1 MEAKEF
7 LFMLRNLSIKHRL
20 LVNSAVVGAAML
32 VMLLLLIFQS
42 HQLKTIAHLQ
52 VEIAQL
58 DTDVLT
64 LRRHEKDFLMRLDM
78 DYVAKYEQSMQK
90 LQKDIKQL
98 DDSMTAQGIST
109 EPLHRFA
116 TQTLAYQQRFTELV
130 AKANSVGLDHQ
141 SGFYGA
147 LRKAAHELE
156 TQFKQVQNDKAMIS
170 LLQLRRAEKDFMLR
184 SDEKYVTTFEQEMT
198 TFKSLLSSD
207 GQALQV
213 AAENY
218 AQAFLALVAGKK
230 EIGLQQDKGITA
242 QMRAAI
248 HETEQSL
255 KSMMVDAKVAVDD
268 AATKSKFLAFSL
280 FAIVLVI
287 VLSLVLV
294 TSRSILV
301 PIQNVCRTIG
311 LIRQDND
318 FRQRVVPEGNDE
330 MTRLAHDFNGMLS
343 DFQDLVKGVNQALTM
358 LDMATAELA
367 QSTADT
373 SRGMGQQQMESD
385 MVATAVTEMGAT
397 IDEIATNTENTADK
411 AEATNRNALHG
422 MKEVEQ
428 TVHRISAL
436 SADLQKAA
444 VVMGELEKDSSTIG
458 SVLDVIRAIAE
469 QTNLLA
475 LNAAIEA
482 ARAGE
487 QGRGF
492 AVVAEEVRNL
502 AQRTADSTR
511 QIEVIIV
518 GLQNRTKEIVT
529 SMQSCRD
536 QGEASV
542 QQAGVANNL
551 LVAITSDV
559 SSIMDMTTQIAT
571 AIEEQSHVAA
581 EVNKNVVKIRDISEQ
596 SLVIARHNAQI
607 SEEVAEQAAQL
618 HQSIDRF
625 KA

>member
-1 MEAKEF
+1 
-7 LFMLRNLSIKHRL
+7 MLRNLSIKHRL

-32 VMLLLLIFQS
+32 VMLILLIFQS
-42 HQLKTIAHLQ
+42 HQLKDIAHLQ

-64 LRRHEKDFLMRLDM
+64 LRRHEKDFLLRSDM
-78 DYVAKYEQSMQK
+78 AYVEKYKQSMQK
-90 LQKDIKQL
+90 LQQDIQQLSESMKDQDI
-98 DDSMTAQGIST
+98 DTAALNS
-109 EPLHRFA
+109 FA
-116 TQTLAYQQRFTELV
+116 TQTSAYQQRFEELV
-130 AKANSVGLDHQ
+130 AKANEVGLDHQ
-141 SGFYGA
+141 SGYYGA

-156 TQFKQVQNDKAMIS
+156 NQFKQVQNDRAMVS

-184 SDEKYVTTFEQEMT
+184 SDVKYVAAFEQQML
-198 TFKSLLSSD
+198 TFKSLIGAD
-207 GQALQV
+207 GHDLQQAV
-213 AAENY
+213 DSY

-230 EIGLQQDKGITA
+230 EIGLQQEQGITA

-255 KSMMVDAKVAVDD
+255 KAMSTSAKIAVDE
-268 AATKSKFLAFSL
+268 AAAKSQLLAFSL
-280 FAIVLVI
+280 FAVVLVI
-287 VLSLVLV
+287 VLALVLM
-294 TSRSILV
+294 TSRSILT
-301 PIQNVCRTIG
+301 PIQNICKTIG
-311 LIRQDND
+311 LIREDND

-330 MTRLAHDFNGMLS
+330 MTKLAHDFNGMLS
-343 DFQDLVKGVNQALTM
+343 DFQDLVKSVAQALTM
-358 LDMATAELA
+358 LDQATAELA

-397 IDEIATNTENTADK
+397 IDEIANNTENTADK
-411 AEATNRNALHG
+411 AQATNQNALHG

-428 TVHRISAL
+428 TVLRISAL
-436 SADLQKAA
+436 STDLQKAA

-518 GLQNRTKEIVT
+518 GLQNRTKEIVI
-529 SMQSCRD
+529 SMQSCRA

-551 LVAITSDV
+551 LAAITSDV
-559 SSIMDMTTQIAT
+559 SGIMDMTAQIAT

-596 SLVIARHNAQI
+596 SLVISRHNAQI

>member
-1 MEAKEF
+1 
-7 LFMLRNLSIKHRL
+7 MLRNLSIKHRL

-32 VMLLLLIFQS
+32 VMLMLLIFQS
-42 HQLKTIAHLQ
+42 HQLKDIAHLQ

-64 LRRHEKDFLMRLDM
+64 LRRHEKDFLMRSDM
-78 DYVAKYEQSMQK
+78 AYVEKYSQSMQK
-90 LQKDIKQL
+90 LQQDIKQL
-98 DDSMTAQGIST
+98 SESMKDQDIDTQALQT
-109 EPLHRFA
+109 FA
-116 TQTLAYQQRFTELV
+116 TQTSAYQQRFEELV
-130 AKANSVGLDHQ
+130 AKANAVGLDHQ
-141 SGFYGA
+141 SGYYGA

-156 TQFKQVQNDKAMIS
+156 NQFKQVQNDKAMVS

-184 SDEKYVTTFEQEMT
+184 SDLKYVATFEQEML
-198 TFKSLLSSD
+198 TFKSLLSAD
-207 GQALQV
+207 GHDLAQA
-213 AAENY
+213 ADSY

-230 EIGLQQDKGITA
+230 EIGLQQDQGITA

-248 HETEQSL
+248 HETEESL
-255 KSMMVDAKVAVDD
+255 KAMSTAAKIAVDD
-268 AATKSKFLAFSL
+268 AAAKSQLLAFTL
-280 FAIVLVI
+280 FAVVLVI
-287 VLSLVLV
+287 VLALVLM
-294 TSRSILV
+294 TSRSILT
-301 PIQNVCRTIG
+301 PIQNICKTIG
-311 LIRQDND
+311 LIREDND

-343 DFQDLVKGVNQALTM
+343 DFQDLVKSVAQALTM
-358 LDMATAELA
+358 LDKATAELA

-397 IDEIATNTENTADK
+397 IDEIANNTENTADK
-411 AEATNRNALHG
+411 AQATNVNALHG

-428 TVHRISAL
+428 TVLRISAL
-436 SADLQKAA
+436 SSDLQKAA

-518 GLQNRTKEIVT
+518 GLQNRTKEIVS
-529 SMQSCRD
+529 SMQSCRE

-551 LVAITSDV
+551 LAAITSDV
-559 SSIMDMTTQIAT
+559 SGIMDMTTQIAT

-596 SLVIARHNAQI
+596 SLMIARHNAQI

>member
-1 MEAKEF
+1 
-7 LFMLRNLSIKHRL
+7 MLRNLSIKHRL

>member
-1 MEAKEF
+1 
-7 LFMLRNLSIKHRL
+7 MLRNLSIKHRL

-32 VMLLLLIFQS
+32 VMLMLLIFQS
-42 HQLKTIAHLQ
+42 HQLKDIAHLQ

-64 LRRHEKDFLMRLDM
+64 LRRHEKDFLMRSDM
-78 DYVAKYEQSMQK
+78 AYVEKYSQSMQK
-90 LQKDIKQL
+90 LQQDIKQL
-98 DDSMTAQGIST
+98 SESMQDQDIDTQALQT
-109 EPLHRFA
+109 FA
-116 TQTLAYQQRFTELV
+116 TQTSAYQERFEELV
-130 AKANSVGLDHQ
+130 AKANAVGLDHQ
-141 SGFYGA
+141 SGYYGA

-156 TQFKQVQNDKAMIS
+156 NQFKQVQNDKAMVS

-184 SDEKYVTTFEQEMT
+184 SDLKYVATFEQELL
-198 TFKSLLSSD
+198 TFKSLLSAD
-207 GQALQV
+207 GHDLAQA
-213 AAENY
+213 ADSY
-218 AQAFLALVAGKK
+218 AQAFLALVTGKK
-230 EIGLQQDKGITA
+230 EIGLQQDQGITA

-255 KSMMVDAKVAVDD
+255 KAMSTAAKIAVDD
-268 AATKSKFLAFSL
+268 AAAKSQLLAFTL
-280 FAIVLVI
+280 FAVVLVI
-287 VLSLVLV
+287 VLALVLM
-294 TSRSILV
+294 TSRSILT
-301 PIQNVCRTIG
+301 PIQNICKTIG
-311 LIRQDND
+311 LIREDND

-343 DFQDLVKGVNQALTM
+343 DFQDLVKSVAQALTM
-358 LDMATAELA
+358 LDKATAELA

-397 IDEIATNTENTADK
+397 IDEIANNTENTADK
-411 AEATNRNALHG
+411 AQATNVNALHG

-428 TVHRISAL
+428 TVLRISAL
-436 SADLQKAA
+436 STDLQKAA

-518 GLQNRTKEIVT
+518 GLQNRTKEIVS
-529 SMQSCRD
+529 SMQSCRE

-551 LVAITSDV
+551 LAAITSDV
-559 SSIMDMTTQIAT
+559 SGIMDMTTQIAT

-596 SLVIARHNAQI
+596 SLMIARHNAQI

-618 HQSIDRF
+618 HRSIDRF

>member
-1 MEAKEF
+1 
-7 LFMLRNLSIKHRL
+7 MLRNLSIKHRL

-32 VMLLLLIFQS
+32 VMLMLLIFQS
-42 HQLKTIAHLQ
+42 HQLKDIAHLQ

-64 LRRHEKDFLMRLDM
+64 LRRHEKDFLMRSDM
-78 DYVAKYEQSMQK
+78 AYVEKYSQSMQK
-90 LQKDIKQL
+90 LQQDIKQL
-98 DDSMTAQGIST
+98 SESMKDQDIDTQALQT
-109 EPLHRFA
+109 FA
-116 TQTLAYQQRFTELV
+116 TQTSAYQQRFEELV

-141 SGFYGA
+141 SGYYGA

-156 TQFKQVQNDKAMIS
+156 NQFKQVQNDKAMVS

-184 SDEKYVTTFEQEMT
+184 SDLKYVATFEQEML
-198 TFKSLLSSD
+198 TFKSLLSAD
-207 GQALQV
+207 GHDLAQA
-213 AAENY
+213 ADSY

-230 EIGLQQDKGITA
+230 EIGLQQDQGITA

-248 HETEQSL
+248 HETEESL
-255 KSMMVDAKVAVDD
+255 KAMSSAAKIAVDD
-268 AATKSKFLAFSL
+268 AAAKSQLLAFTL
-280 FAIVLVI
+280 FAVVLVI
-287 VLSLVLV
+287 VLALVLM
-294 TSRSILV
+294 TSRSILT
-301 PIQNVCRTIG
+301 PIQNICKTIG
-311 LIRQDND
+311 LIREDND

-343 DFQDLVKGVNQALTM
+343 DFQDLVKSVAQALTM
-358 LDMATAELA
+358 LDKATAELA

-397 IDEIATNTENTADK
+397 IDEIANNTENTAEK
-411 AEATNRNALHG
+411 AQATNVNALHG

-428 TVHRISAL
+428 TVLRISAL
-436 SADLQKAA
+436 STDLQKAA

-518 GLQNRTKEIVT
+518 GLQNRTKEIVS
-529 SMQSCRD
+529 SMQSCRE

-551 LVAITSDV
+551 LAAITSDV
-559 SSIMDMTTQIAT
+559 SGIMDMTTQIAT

-581 EVNKNVVKIRDISEQ
+581 EVNKNVVKIRDISED

-618 HQSIDRF
+618 HKSIDRF

>member
-1 MEAKEF
+1 
-7 LFMLRNLSIKHRL
+7 MLRNLSIKHRL

-32 VMLLLLIFQS
+32 VMMMLLIFQS
-42 HQLKTIAHLQ
+42 HQLKDIAHLQ

-64 LRRHEKDFLMRLDM
+64 LRRHEKDFLMRSDM
-78 DYVAKYEQSMQK
+78 AYVEKYKQSMQS
-90 LQKDIKQL
+90 LQKDIQQL
-98 DDSMTAQGIST
+98 SESMKDQDIDTGALNS
-109 EPLHRFA
+109 FA
-116 TQTLAYQQRFTELV
+116 TQTSAYQQRFEELV
-130 AKANSVGLDHQ
+130 AKANAVGLDHQ
-141 SGFYGA
+141 SGYYGA

-156 TQFKQVQNDKAMIS
+156 NQFKQVQNDKAMVS

-184 SDEKYVTTFEQEMT
+184 SDVKYVTTFEQEMQ
-198 TFKSLLSSD
+198 TFKSLLTAD
-207 GQALQV
+207 GHDLQQA
-213 AAENY
+213 ADSY

-230 EIGLQQDKGITA
+230 EIGLQQDQGLTA

-255 KSMMVDAKVAVDD
+255 KAMSTDAKAAVDA
-268 AATKSKFLAFSL
+268 AAAKSQMLAFSL
-280 FAIVLVI
+280 FAVVLVI
-287 VLSLVLV
+287 VLALVLM

-311 LIRQDND
+311 LIREDND

-330 MTRLAHDFNGMLS
+330 MTKLAHDFNGMLS
-343 DFQDLVKGVNQALTM
+343 DFQNLVKSVAQALTM
-358 LDMATAELA
+358 LDQATAELA

-373 SRGMGQQQMESD
+373 SRGMGQQQLESD

-397 IDEIATNTENTADK
+397 IDEIASNTENTADK
-411 AEATNRNALHG
+411 AQATNKNALHG

-428 TVHRISAL
+428 TVLRISAL
-436 SADLQKAA
+436 STDLQKAA

-518 GLQNRTKEIVT
+518 GLQNRTKEIVS
-529 SMQSCRD
+529 SMQSCRE

-551 LVAITSDV
+551 LAAITSDV
-559 SSIMDMTTQIAT
+559 SGIMDMTAQIAT

-596 SLVIARHNAQI
+596 SLVISRHNAQI

>member
-1 MEAKEF
+1 
-7 LFMLRNLSIKHRL
+7 MLRNLSIKHRL

-32 VMLLLLIFQS
+32 VMLMLLIFQS
-42 HQLKTIAHLQ
+42 HQLKDIAHLQ

-64 LRRHEKDFLMRLDM
+64 LRRHEKDFLMRSDM
-78 DYVAKYEQSMQK
+78 AYVEKYSQSMQK
-90 LQKDIKQL
+90 LQQDIKQL
-98 DDSMTAQGIST
+98 SESMKDQDIDTQALQT
-109 EPLHRFA
+109 FA
-116 TQTLAYQQRFTELV
+116 TQTSAYQQRFEELV
-130 AKANSVGLDHQ
+130 AKANAVGLDHQ
-141 SGFYGA
+141 SGYYGA

-156 TQFKQVQNDKAMIS
+156 NKFKQVQNDKAMVS

-184 SDEKYVTTFEQEMT
+184 SDLKYVATFEQEML
-198 TFKSLLSSD
+198 TFKSLLSAD
-207 GQALQV
+207 GHDLAQA
-213 AAENY
+213 ADSY

-230 EIGLQQDKGITA
+230 EIGLQQDQGITA

-248 HETEQSL
+248 HETEESL
-255 KSMMVDAKVAVDD
+255 KAMSSAAKIAVDD
-268 AATKSKFLAFSL
+268 AAAKSQLLAFTL
-280 FAIVLVI
+280 FAVVLVI
-287 VLSLVLV
+287 VLALVLM
-294 TSRSILV
+294 TSRSILT
-301 PIQNVCRTIG
+301 PIQNICKTIG
-311 LIRQDND
+311 LIREDND

-343 DFQDLVKGVNQALTM
+343 DFQDLVKSVAQALTM
-358 LDMATAELA
+358 LDKATAELA

-397 IDEIATNTENTADK
+397 IDEIANNTENTADK
-411 AEATNRNALHG
+411 AQATNVNALHG

-428 TVHRISAL
+428 TVLRISAL
-436 SADLQKAA
+436 STDLQKAA

-518 GLQNRTKEIVT
+518 GLQNRTKEIVS
-529 SMQSCRD
+529 SMQSCRQ

-551 LVAITSDV
+551 LAAITSDV
-559 SSIMDMTTQIAT
+559 SGIMDMTTQIAT

-596 SLVIARHNAQI
+596 SLMIARHNAQI

>member
-1 MEAKEF
+1 
-7 LFMLRNLSIKHRL
+7 MLRNLSIKHRL

-32 VMLLLLIFQS
+32 VMLMLLIFQS
-42 HQLKTIAHLQ
+42 HQLKDIAHLQ

-64 LRRHEKDFLMRLDM
+64 LRRHEKDFLMRSDM
-78 DYVAKYEQSMQK
+78 AYVEKYSQSMQK
-90 LQKDIKQL
+90 LQQDIKQL
-98 DDSMTAQGIST
+98 SESMKDQDIDTQALQT
-109 EPLHRFA
+109 FA
-116 TQTLAYQQRFTELV
+116 TQTSAYQQRCEELV
-130 AKANSVGLDHQ
+130 AKANAVGLDHQ
-141 SGFYGA
+141 SGYYGA

-156 TQFKQVQNDKAMIS
+156 NQFKQVQNDKAMVS

-184 SDEKYVTTFEQEMT
+184 SDLKYVATFEQEML
-198 TFKSLLSSD
+198 TFKSLLSAD
-207 GQALQV
+207 GHDLAQA
-213 AAENY
+213 ADSY

-230 EIGLQQDKGITA
+230 EIGLQQDQGITA

-248 HETEQSL
+248 HETEESL
-255 KSMMVDAKVAVDD
+255 KAMSTAAKIAVDD
-268 AATKSKFLAFSL
+268 AAAKSQLLAFTL
-280 FAIVLVI
+280 FAVVLVI
-287 VLSLVLV
+287 VLALVLM
-294 TSRSILV
+294 TSRSILT
-301 PIQNVCRTIG
+301 PIQNICKTIG
-311 LIRQDND
+311 LIREDND

-343 DFQDLVKGVNQALTM
+343 DFQDLVKSVAQALTM
-358 LDMATAELA
+358 LDKATAELA

-397 IDEIATNTENTADK
+397 IDEIANNTENTADK
-411 AEATNRNALHG
+411 AQATNVNALHG

-428 TVHRISAL
+428 TVLRISAL
-436 SADLQKAA
+436 STDLQKAA

-518 GLQNRTKEIVT
+518 GLQNRTKEIVS
-529 SMQSCRD
+529 SMQSCRE

-551 LVAITSDV
+551 LAAITSDV
-559 SSIMDMTTQIAT
+559 SGIMDMTTQIAT

-596 SLVIARHNAQI
+596 SLMIARHNAQI

>member
-1 MEAKEF
+1 
-7 LFMLRNLSIKHRL
+7 MLRNLSIKHRL

-32 VMLLLLIFQS
+32 VMLMLLIFQS
-42 HQLKTIAHLQ
+42 HQLKDIAHLQ

-64 LRRHEKDFLMRLDM
+64 LRRHEKDFLMRSDM
-78 DYVAKYEQSMQK
+78 AYVEKYSQSMQK
-90 LQKDIKQL
+90 LQQDIKQL
-98 DDSMTAQGIST
+98 SESMKDQDIDTQALQT
-109 EPLHRFA
+109 FA
-116 TQTLAYQQRFTELV
+116 TQTSAYQQRFEELV

-141 SGFYGA
+141 SGYYGA

-156 TQFKQVQNDKAMIS
+156 NQFKQVQNDKAMVS

-184 SDEKYVTTFEQEMT
+184 SDLKYVATFEQEML
-198 TFKSLLSSD
+198 TFKSLLSAD
-207 GQALQV
+207 GHDLAQA
-213 AAENY
+213 ADSY

-230 EIGLQQDKGITA
+230 EIGLQQDQGITA

-248 HETEQSL
+248 HETEESL
-255 KSMMVDAKVAVDD
+255 KAMSSAAKIAVDD
-268 AATKSKFLAFSL
+268 AAAKSQLLAFTL
-280 FAIVLVI
+280 FAVVLVI
-287 VLSLVLV
+287 VLALVLM
-294 TSRSILV
+294 TSRSILA
-301 PIQNVCRTIG
+301 PIQNICKTIG
-311 LIRQDND
+311 LIREDND

-343 DFQDLVKGVNQALTM
+343 DFQDLVKSVAQALTM
-358 LDMATAELA
+358 LDKATAELA

-397 IDEIATNTENTADK
+397 IDEIANNTENTADK
-411 AEATNRNALHG
+411 AQATNVNALHG

-428 TVHRISAL
+428 TVLRISAL
-436 SADLQKAA
+436 STDLQKAA

-518 GLQNRTKEIVT
+518 GLQNRTKEIVS
-529 SMQSCRD
+529 SMQSCRQ

-551 LVAITSDV
+551 LAAITSDV
-559 SSIMDMTTQIAT
+559 SGIMDMTTQIAT

-596 SLVIARHNAQI
+596 SLMIARHNAQI

>member
-1 MEAKEF
+1 
-7 LFMLRNLSIKHRL
+7 MLRNLSIKHRL

-109 EPLHRFA
+109 DPLSRFA

-156 TQFKQVQNDKAMIS
+156 SQFKQVQNDKAMIS

-268 AATKSKFLAFSL
+268 AASKSKFLAFSL

>member
-1 MEAKEF
+1 
-7 LFMLRNLSIKHRL
+7 MLRNLSIKHRL

-32 VMLLLLIFQS
+32 VMLMLLIFQS
-42 HQLKTIAHLQ
+42 HQLKDIAHLQ

-64 LRRHEKDFLMRLDM
+64 LRRHEKDFLMRSDM
-78 DYVAKYEQSMQK
+78 AYVEKYSQSMQK
-90 LQKDIKQL
+90 LQQDIKQL
-98 DDSMTAQGIST
+98 SESMQDQDIDTQALQT
-109 EPLHRFA
+109 FA
-116 TQTLAYQQRFTELV
+116 TQTSAYQQRFEELV
-130 AKANSVGLDHQ
+130 AKANAVGLDHQ
-141 SGFYGA
+141 SGYYGA

-156 TQFKQVQNDKAMIS
+156 NQFKQVQNDKAMVS

-184 SDEKYVTTFEQEMT
+184 SDLKYVATFEQEML
-198 TFKSLLSSD
+198 TFKSLLSAD
-207 GQALQV
+207 GHDLAQA
-213 AAENY
+213 ADSY

-230 EIGLQQDKGITA
+230 EIGLQQDQGITA

-248 HETEQSL
+248 HETEESL
-255 KSMMVDAKVAVDD
+255 KAMSSAAKIAVDD
-268 AATKSKFLAFSL
+268 AAAKSQLLAFTL
-280 FAIVLVI
+280 FAVVLVI
-287 VLSLVLV
+287 VLALVLM
-294 TSRSILV
+294 TSRSILT
-301 PIQNVCRTIG
+301 PIQNICKTIG
-311 LIRQDND
+311 LIREDND

-343 DFQDLVKGVNQALTM
+343 DFQDLVKSVAQALTM
-358 LDMATAELA
+358 LDKATAELA

-397 IDEIATNTENTADK
+397 IDEIANNTENTADK
-411 AEATNRNALHG
+411 AQATNVNALHG

-428 TVHRISAL
+428 TVLRISAL
-436 SADLQKAA
+436 SSDLQKAA

-518 GLQNRTKEIVT
+518 GLQNRTKEIVS
-529 SMQSCRD
+529 SMQSCRE

-551 LVAITSDV
+551 LAAITSDV
-559 SSIMDMTTQIAT
+559 SGIMDMTTQIAT

-596 SLVIARHNAQI
+596 SLMIARHNAQI

>member
-1 MEAKEF
+1 
-7 LFMLRNLSIKHRL
+7 MLRNLSIKHRL

-32 VMLLLLIFQS
+32 VMMMLLIFQS
-42 HQLKTIAHLQ
+42 HQLKDIAHLQ

-64 LRRHEKDFLMRLDM
+64 LRRHEKDFLMRSDM
-78 DYVAKYEQSMQK
+78 AYVEKYKQSMQS
-90 LQKDIKQL
+90 LQKDIQQL
-98 DDSMTAQGIST
+98 SESMKDQDIDTGALNS
-109 EPLHRFA
+109 FA
-116 TQTLAYQQRFTELV
+116 TQTSAYQQRFEELV
-130 AKANSVGLDHQ
+130 AKANAVGLDHQ
-141 SGFYGA
+141 SGYYGA

-156 TQFKQVQNDKAMIS
+156 NQFKQVQNDKAMVS

-184 SDEKYVTTFEQEMT
+184 SDVKYVTSFEQEMQ
-198 TFKSLLSSD
+198 TFKSLLTAD
-207 GQALQV
+207 GHDLQQA
-213 AAENY
+213 ADSY

-230 EIGLQQDKGITA
+230 EIGLQQDQGLTA

-255 KSMMVDAKVAVDD
+255 KAMSTDAKAAVDA
-268 AATKSKFLAFSL
+268 AAAKSQMLAFSL
-280 FAIVLVI
+280 FAVVLVI
-287 VLSLVLV
+287 VLALVLM

-311 LIRQDND
+311 LIREDND

-330 MTRLAHDFNGMLS
+330 MTKLAHDFNGMLS
-343 DFQDLVKGVNQALTM
+343 DFQNLVKSVAQALTM
-358 LDMATAELA
+358 LDQATAELA

-373 SRGMGQQQMESD
+373 SRGMGQQQLESD

-397 IDEIATNTENTADK
+397 IDEIASNTENTADK
-411 AEATNRNALHG
+411 AQATNKNALHG

-428 TVHRISAL
+428 TVLRISAL
-436 SADLQKAA
+436 STDLQKAA

-518 GLQNRTKEIVT
+518 GLQNRTKEIVS
-529 SMQSCRD
+529 SMQSCRE

-551 LVAITSDV
+551 LAAITSDV
-559 SSIMDMTTQIAT
+559 SGIMDMTAQIAT

-596 SLVIARHNAQI
+596 SLVISRHNAQI

>member
-1 MEAKEF
+1 
-7 LFMLRNLSIKHRL
+7 MLRNLSIKHRL

-32 VMLLLLIFQS
+32 VMLMLLIFQS
-42 HQLKTIAHLQ
+42 HQLKDIAHLQ
-52 VEIAQL
+52 VEIGQL

-64 LRRHEKDFLMRLDM
+64 LRRHEKDFLMRSDM
-78 DYVAKYEQSMQK
+78 AYVEKYNQSMQK
-90 LQKDIKQL
+90 LQQDIKQL
-98 DDSMTAQGIST
+98 SESMKDQDIDTQALQT
-109 EPLHRFA
+109 FA
-116 TQTLAYQQRFTELV
+116 TQTSAYQQRFEELV
-130 AKANSVGLDHQ
+130 AKTNAVGLDHQ
-141 SGFYGA
+141 SGYYGA

-156 TQFKQVQNDKAMIS
+156 NQFKQVQNDKAMVS

-184 SDEKYVTTFEQEMT
+184 SDVKYVATFEQEML
-198 TFKSLLSSD
+198 TFKSLLGAD
-207 GQALQV
+207 GHDLAQA
-213 AAENY
+213 ADSY

-230 EIGLQQDKGITA
+230 EIGLQQDQGITA

-255 KSMMVDAKVAVDD
+255 KAMSSAAKIAVDD
-268 AATKSKFLAFSL
+268 AAAKSQLLAFTL
-280 FAIVLVI
+280 FAVVLVI
-287 VLSLVLV
+287 VLALVLM
-294 TSRSILV
+294 TSRSILT
-301 PIQNVCRTIG
+301 PIQNICKTIG
-311 LIRQDND
+311 LIREDND

-343 DFQDLVKGVNQALTM
+343 DFQDLVKSVAQALTM
-358 LDMATAELA
+358 LDKATAELA
-367 QSTADT
+367 RSTADT

-397 IDEIATNTENTADK
+397 IDEIANNTENTADK
-411 AEATNRNALHG
+411 AQATNVNALHG

-428 TVHRISAL
+428 TVLRISAL
-436 SADLQKAA
+436 STDLQKAA

-518 GLQNRTKEIVT
+518 GLQNRTKEIVS
-529 SMQSCRD
+529 SMQSCRE

-551 LVAITSDV
+551 LAAITSDV
-559 SSIMDMTTQIAT
+559 SGIMDMTTQIAT

-596 SLVIARHNAQI
+596 SLMIARHNAQI

>member
-1 MEAKEF
+1 
-7 LFMLRNLSIKHRL
+7 MLRNLSIKHRL

-32 VMLLLLIFQS
+32 VMLMLLIFQS
-42 HQLKTIAHLQ
+42 HQLKDIAHLQ

-64 LRRHEKDFLMRLDM
+64 LRRHEKDFLMRSDM
-78 DYVAKYEQSMQK
+78 AYVEKYSQSMQK
-90 LQKDIKQL
+90 LQQDIKQL
-98 DDSMTAQGIST
+98 SESMQDQDIDTQALQT
-109 EPLHRFA
+109 FA
-116 TQTLAYQQRFTELV
+116 TQTSAYQQRFEELV
-130 AKANSVGLDHQ
+130 AKANAVGLDHQ
-141 SGFYGA
+141 SGYYGA

-156 TQFKQVQNDKAMIS
+156 NQFKQVQNDKAMVS

-184 SDEKYVTTFEQEMT
+184 SDLKYVATFEQEML
-198 TFKSLLSSD
+198 TFKSLLSAD
-207 GQALQV
+207 GHDLAQA
-213 AAENY
+213 ADSY

-230 EIGLQQDKGITA
+230 EIGLQQDQGITA

-248 HETEQSL
+248 HETEESL
-255 KSMMVDAKVAVDD
+255 KAMSTAAKIAVDD
-268 AATKSKFLAFSL
+268 AAAKSQLLAFTL
-280 FAIVLVI
+280 FAVVLVI
-287 VLSLVLV
+287 VLALVLM
-294 TSRSILV
+294 TSRSILT
-301 PIQNVCRTIG
+301 PIQNICKTIG
-311 LIRQDND
+311 LIREDND

-343 DFQDLVKGVNQALTM
+343 DFQDLVKSVAQALTM
-358 LDMATAELA
+358 LDKATAELA

-397 IDEIATNTENTADK
+397 IDEIANNTENTADK
-411 AEATNRNALHG
+411 AQATNVNALHG

-428 TVHRISAL
+428 TVLRISAL
-436 SADLQKAA
+436 SSDLQKAA

-518 GLQNRTKEIVT
+518 GLQNRTKEIVS
-529 SMQSCRD
+529 SMQSCRE

-551 LVAITSDV
+551 LAAITSDV
-559 SSIMDMTTQIAT
+559 SGIMDMTTQIAT

-596 SLVIARHNAQI
+596 SLMIARHNAQI

>member
-1 MEAKEF
+1 
-7 LFMLRNLSIKHRL
+7 MLRNLSIKHRL

-32 VMLLLLIFQS
+32 VMLMLLIFQS
-42 HQLKTIAHLQ
+42 HQLKDIAHLQ

-64 LRRHEKDFLMRLDM
+64 LRRHEKDFLMRSDM
-78 DYVAKYEQSMQK
+78 AYVEKYKQSMQS
-90 LQKDIKQL
+90 LQKDIQQL
-98 DDSMTAQGIST
+98 SESMKDQDIDTGALNS
-109 EPLHRFA
+109 FA
-116 TQTLAYQQRFTELV
+116 TQTSAYQQRFEELV
-130 AKANSVGLDHQ
+130 AKANAVGLDHQ
-141 SGFYGA
+141 SGYYGA

-156 TQFKQVQNDKAMIS
+156 NQFKQVQNDKAMVS

-184 SDEKYVTTFEQEMT
+184 SDVKHVTTFEQEMQ
-198 TFKSLLSSD
+198 TFKSLLTAD
-207 GQALQV
+207 GHDLQQA
-213 AAENY
+213 ADSY

-230 EIGLQQDKGITA
+230 EIGLQQDQGLTA

-255 KSMMVDAKVAVDD
+255 KAMSTDAKAAVDA
-268 AATKSKFLAFSL
+268 AAAKSQMLAFSL
-280 FAIVLVI
+280 FAVVLVI
-287 VLSLVLV
+287 VLALVLM

-311 LIRQDND
+311 LIREDND

-330 MTRLAHDFNGMLS
+330 MTKLAHDFNGMLS
-343 DFQDLVKGVNQALTM
+343 DFQNLVKSVAQALTM
-358 LDMATAELA
+358 LDQATAELA

-373 SRGMGQQQMESD
+373 SRGMGQQQLESD

-397 IDEIATNTENTADK
+397 IDEIASNTENTADK
-411 AEATNRNALHG
+411 AQATNKNALHG

-428 TVHRISAL
+428 TVLRISAL
-436 SADLQKAA
+436 STDLQKAA

-518 GLQNRTKEIVT
+518 GLQNRTKEIVS
-529 SMQSCRD
+529 SMQSCRE

-551 LVAITSDV
+551 LAAITSDV
-559 SSIMDMTTQIAT
+559 SGIMDMTAQIAT

-596 SLVIARHNAQI
+596 SLVISRHNAQI

>member
-1 MEAKEF
+1 
-7 LFMLRNLSIKHRL
+7 MLRNLSIKHRL

-32 VMLLLLIFQS
+32 VMLMLLIFQS
-42 HQLKTIAHLQ
+42 HQLKDIAHLQ

-64 LRRHEKDFLMRLDM
+64 LRRHEKDFLMRSDM
-78 DYVAKYEQSMQK
+78 AYVEKYKQSMQS
-90 LQKDIKQL
+90 LQKDIQQL
-98 DDSMTAQGIST
+98 SESMKDQDIDTGALNS
-109 EPLHRFA
+109 FA
-116 TQTLAYQQRFTELV
+116 TQTSAYQQRFEELV
-130 AKANSVGLDHQ
+130 AKANAVGLDHQ
-141 SGFYGA
+141 SGYYGA

-156 TQFKQVQNDKAMIS
+156 NQFKQVQNDKAMVS

-184 SDEKYVTTFEQEMT
+184 SDVKYVTTFEQEMQ
-198 TFKSLLSSD
+198 TFKSLLTAD
-207 GQALQV
+207 GHDLQQA
-213 AAENY
+213 ADSY

-230 EIGLQQDKGITA
+230 EIGLQQDQGLTA

-255 KSMMVDAKVAVDD
+255 KAMSTDAKAAVDA
-268 AATKSKFLAFSL
+268 AAAKSQMLAFSL
-280 FAIVLVI
+280 FAVVLLIVLA
-287 VLSLVLV
+287 LVLM

-311 LIRQDND
+311 LIREDND

-330 MTRLAHDFNGMLS
+330 MTKLAHDFNGMLS
-343 DFQDLVKGVNQALTM
+343 DFQNLVKSVAQALTM
-358 LDMATAELA
+358 LDQATAELA

-373 SRGMGQQQMESD
+373 SRGMGQQQLESD

-397 IDEIATNTENTADK
+397 IDEIASNTENTADK
-411 AEATNRNALHG
+411 AQATNKNALHG

-428 TVHRISAL
+428 TVLRISAL
-436 SADLQKAA
+436 STDLQKAA

-518 GLQNRTKEIVT
+518 GLQNRTKEIVS
-529 SMQSCRD
+529 SMQSCRA

-551 LVAITSDV
+551 LAAITSDV
-559 SSIMDMTTQIAT
+559 SGIMDMTAQIAT

-596 SLVIARHNAQI
+596 SLVISRHNAQI

>member
-1 MEAKEF
+1 
-7 LFMLRNLSIKHRL
+7 MLRNLSIKHRL

-32 VMLLLLIFQS
+32 VMLMLLIFQS
-42 HQLKTIAHLQ
+42 HQLKDIAHLQ

-64 LRRHEKDFLMRLDM
+64 LRRHEKDFLMRSDM
-78 DYVAKYEQSMQK
+78 AYVEKYSQSMQK
-90 LQKDIKQL
+90 LQQDIKQL
-98 DDSMTAQGIST
+98 SESMQDQDIDTQALQT
-109 EPLHRFA
+109 FA
-116 TQTLAYQQRFTELV
+116 TQTSAYQQRFEELV
-130 AKANSVGLDHQ
+130 AKANAVGLDHQ
-141 SGFYGA
+141 SGYYGA

-156 TQFKQVQNDKAMIS
+156 NQFKQVQNDKAMVS

-184 SDEKYVTTFEQEMT
+184 SDLKYVATFEQEML
-198 TFKSLLSSD
+198 TFKSLLSAD
-207 GQALQV
+207 GHDLAQA
-213 AAENY
+213 ADSY

-230 EIGLQQDKGITA
+230 EIGLQQDQGITA

-248 HETEQSL
+248 HETEESL
-255 KSMMVDAKVAVDD
+255 KAMSTAAKIAVDD
-268 AATKSKFLAFSL
+268 AAAKSQLLAFTL
-280 FAIVLVI
+280 FAVVLVI
-287 VLSLVLV
+287 VLALVLM
-294 TSRSILV
+294 TSRSILT
-301 PIQNVCRTIG
+301 PIQNICKTIG
-311 LIRQDND
+311 LIREDND

-343 DFQDLVKGVNQALTM
+343 DFQDLVKSVAQALTM
-358 LDMATAELA
+358 LDKATAELA

-397 IDEIATNTENTADK
+397 IDEIANNTENTADK
-411 AEATNRNALHG
+411 AQATNVNALHG

-428 TVHRISAL
+428 TVLRISAL
-436 SADLQKAA
+436 SSDLQKAA

-518 GLQNRTKEIVT
+518 GLQNRTKEIVS
-529 SMQSCRD
+529 SMQSCRQ

-551 LVAITSDV
+551 LAAITSDV
-559 SSIMDMTTQIAT
+559 SGIMDMTTQIAT

-596 SLVIARHNAQI
+596 SLMIARHNAQI

>member
-1 MEAKEF
+1 
-7 LFMLRNLSIKHRL
+7 MLRNLSIKHRL

-32 VMLLLLIFQS
+32 VMLMLLIFQS
-42 HQLKTIAHLQ
+42 HQLKDIAHLQ

-64 LRRHEKDFLMRLDM
+64 LRRHEKDFLMRSDM
-78 DYVAKYEQSMQK
+78 AYVEKYNQSMQK
-90 LQKDIKQL
+90 LQQDIKQL
-98 DDSMTAQGIST
+98 SESMKDQDIDTQALQT
-109 EPLHRFA
+109 FA
-116 TQTLAYQQRFTELV
+116 TQTSAYQQRFEELV
-130 AKANSVGLDHQ
+130 AKANAVGLDHQ
-141 SGFYGA
+141 SGYYGA

-156 TQFKQVQNDKAMIS
+156 NQFKQVQNDKAMVS

-184 SDEKYVTTFEQEMT
+184 SDVKYVATFEQEML
-198 TFKSLLSSD
+198 TFKSLLGAD
-207 GQALQV
+207 GHDLAQA
-213 AAENY
+213 ADSY

-230 EIGLQQDKGITA
+230 EIGLQQDQGITA

-255 KSMMVDAKVAVDD
+255 KAMSSAAKIAVDD
-268 AATKSKFLAFSL
+268 AAAKSQLLAFTL
-280 FAIVLVI
+280 FAVVLVI
-287 VLSLVLV
+287 VLALVLM
-294 TSRSILV
+294 TSRSILT
-301 PIQNVCRTIG
+301 PIQNICKTIG
-311 LIRQDND
+311 LIREDND

-343 DFQDLVKGVNQALTM
+343 DFQDLVKSVAQALTM
-358 LDMATAELA
+358 LDKATAELA

-397 IDEIATNTENTADK
+397 IDEIANNTENTADK
-411 AEATNRNALHG
+411 AQATNVNALHG

-428 TVHRISAL
+428 TVLRISAL
-436 SADLQKAA
+436 STDLQKAA

-518 GLQNRTKEIVT
+518 GLQNRTKEIVS
-529 SMQSCRD
+529 SMQSCRE

-551 LVAITSDV
+551 LAAITSDV
-559 SSIMDMTTQIAT
+559 SGIMDMTTQIAT

-596 SLVIARHNAQI
+596 SLMIARHNAQI

>member
-1 MEAKEF
+1 
-7 LFMLRNLSIKHRL
+7 MLRNLSIKHRL

-32 VMLLLLIFQS
+32 VMLMLLIFQS
-42 HQLKTIAHLQ
+42 QQLKSIAQLQ

-64 LRRHEKDFLMRLDM
+64 LRRHEKDFLMRLDLA
-78 DYVAKYEQSMQK
+78 YVEKYSQSMQK
-90 LQKDIKQL
+90 LQQDIKQL
-98 DDSMTAQGIST
+98 SESMKEQDIDTQA
-109 EPLHRFA
+109 LHSFA
-116 TQTLAYQQRFTELV
+116 TQTSTYQKRFEELV
-130 AKANSVGLDHQ
+130 TKANAVGLDHQ
-141 SGFYGA
+141 SGYYGA
-147 LRKAAHELE
+147 LRKAAHDLE
-156 TQFKQVQNDKAMIS
+156 NQFKQVQNDKALVS

-184 SDEKYVTTFEQEMT
+184 ADLKYVATFEQEML
-198 TFKSLLSSD
+198 TFKSLLSAD
-207 GQALQV
+207 GHDLAQA
-213 AAENY
+213 ADSY

-230 EIGLQQDKGITA
+230 EIGLQQDQGITA

-255 KSMMVDAKVAVDD
+255 KAMSTAAKIAVDD
-268 AATKSKFLAFSL
+268 AAAKSQLLAFML
-280 FAIVLVI
+280 FAVVLVI
-287 VLSLVLV
+287 VLALVSM
-294 TSRSILV
+294 TSRSILT
-301 PIQNVCRTIG
+301 PIQNICKTIG
-311 LIRQDND
+311 LIREDND

-330 MTRLAHDFNGMLS
+330 MTKLAHDFNGMLS
-343 DFQDLVKGVNQALTM
+343 DFQDLVKSVAQALTM
-358 LDMATAELA
+358 LDQATAELA
-367 QSTADT
+367 KSTADT

-397 IDEIATNTENTADK
+397 IDEIANNTENTADK
-411 AEATNRNALHG
+411 AQATNLNALHG

-428 TVHRISAL
+428 TVLRISAL
-436 SADLQKAA
+436 SNDLQKAA

-518 GLQNRTKEIVT
+518 GLQNRTKEIVS
-529 SMQSCRD
+529 SMQSCRE

-551 LVAITSDV
+551 LAAITGDV
-559 SSIMDMTTQIAT
+559 SGIMDMTTQIAT

>member
-1 MEAKEF
+1 
-7 LFMLRNLSIKHRL
+7 MLRNLSIKHRL

-32 VMLLLLIFQS
+32 VMLMLLIFQS
-42 HQLKTIAHLQ
+42 HQLKDIAHLQ

-64 LRRHEKDFLMRLDM
+64 LRRHEKDFLMRSDM
-78 DYVAKYEQSMQK
+78 AYVEKYKQSMQS
-90 LQKDIKQL
+90 LQKDIQQL
-98 DDSMTAQGIST
+98 SESMKDQDIDTGALNS
-109 EPLHRFA
+109 FA
-116 TQTLAYQQRFTELV
+116 TQTSAYQQRFEELV
-130 AKANSVGLDHQ
+130 AKANAVGLDHQ
-141 SGFYGA
+141 SGYYGA

-156 TQFKQVQNDKAMIS
+156 NQFKQVQNDKAMVS

-184 SDEKYVTTFEQEMT
+184 SDVKYVTTFEQEMQ
-198 TFKSLLSSD
+198 TFKSLLTAD
-207 GQALQV
+207 GHDLQQA
-213 AAENY
+213 ADSY
-218 AQAFLALVAGKK
+218 SQAFLALVAGKK
-230 EIGLQQDKGITA
+230 EIGLQQDQGLTA

-255 KSMMVDAKVAVDD
+255 KAMSTDAKAAVDA
-268 AATKSKFLAFSL
+268 AAAKSQMLAFTL
-280 FAIVLVI
+280 FAVVLLIVLA
-287 VLSLVLV
+287 LVLM

-311 LIRQDND
+311 LIREDND

-330 MTRLAHDFNGMLS
+330 MTKLAHDFNGMLS
-343 DFQDLVKGVNQALTM
+343 DFQNLVKSVAQALTM
-358 LDMATAELA
+358 LDQATAELA

-373 SRGMGQQQMESD
+373 SRGMGQQQLESD

-397 IDEIATNTENTADK
+397 IDEIASNTENTADK
-411 AEATNRNALHG
+411 AQATNKNALHG

-428 TVHRISAL
+428 TVLRISAL
-436 SADLQKAA
+436 STDLQKAA

-518 GLQNRTKEIVT
+518 GLQNRTKEIVS
-529 SMQSCRD
+529 SMQSCRA

-551 LVAITSDV
+551 LAAITSDV
-559 SSIMDMTTQIAT
+559 SGIMDMTAQIAT

-596 SLVIARHNAQI
+596 SLVISRHNAQI

>member
-1 MEAKEF
+1 
-7 LFMLRNLSIKHRL
+7 MLRNLSIKHRL

-32 VMLLLLIFQS
+32 VMLMLLIFQS
-42 HQLKTIAHLQ
+42 HQLKDIAHLQ

-64 LRRHEKDFLMRLDM
+64 LRRHEKDFLMRSDM
-78 DYVAKYEQSMQK
+78 AYVEKYSQSMQK
-90 LQKDIKQL
+90 LQQDIKQL
-98 DDSMTAQGIST
+98 SESMKDQDIDTQALQT
-109 EPLHRFA
+109 FA
-116 TQTLAYQQRFTELV
+116 TQTSAYQQRFEELV
-130 AKANSVGLDHQ
+130 AKANAVGLDHQ
-141 SGFYGA
+141 SGYYGA

-156 TQFKQVQNDKAMIS
+156 NQFKQVQNDKAMVS

-184 SDEKYVTTFEQEMT
+184 SDLKYVATFEQEML
-198 TFKSLLSSD
+198 TFKSLLSAD
-207 GQALQV
+207 GHDLAQA
-213 AAENY
+213 ADSY

-230 EIGLQQDKGITA
+230 EIGLQQDQGITA

-248 HETEQSL
+248 HETEESL
-255 KSMMVDAKVAVDD
+255 KAMSTAAKIAVDE
-268 AATKSKFLAFSL
+268 AAAKSQLLAFTL
-280 FAIVLVI
+280 FAVVLVI
-287 VLSLVLV
+287 VLALVLM
-294 TSRSILV
+294 TSRSILT
-301 PIQNVCRTIG
+301 PIQNICKTIG
-311 LIRQDND
+311 LIREDND

-343 DFQDLVKGVNQALTM
+343 DFQDLVKSVAQALTM
-358 LDMATAELA
+358 LDKATAELA

-397 IDEIATNTENTADK
+397 IDEIANNTENTADK
-411 AEATNRNALHG
+411 AQATNVNALHG

-428 TVHRISAL
+428 TVLRISAL
-436 SADLQKAA
+436 SSDLQKAA

-518 GLQNRTKEIVT
+518 GLQNRTKEIVS
-529 SMQSCRD
+529 SMQSCRQ

-551 LVAITSDV
+551 LAAITSDV
-559 SSIMDMTTQIAT
+559 SGIMDMTTQIAT

-596 SLVIARHNAQI
+596 SLMIARHNAQI